1 MVTFGSVLFGVMMH
15 SGLRVLSDY
24 FIINTT
30 SSRVGFSKYDKIWPR
45 DKTIFVCFVA
55 FKKHA
60 ARNLKFQHGDTYL
73 QIHTREQKQIKKSI
87 PL

>member
-1 MVTFGSVLFGVMMH
+1 MVTFGSMFFGVMMH
-15 SGLRVLSDY
+15 VVLRVLSDY

-30 SSRVGFSKYDKIWPR
+30 SSRVRFSKYDKIWPR
-45 DKTIFVCFVA
+45 HKKIFICFVA

-73 QIHTREQKQIKKSI
+73 QLHTREQKQTMKSI